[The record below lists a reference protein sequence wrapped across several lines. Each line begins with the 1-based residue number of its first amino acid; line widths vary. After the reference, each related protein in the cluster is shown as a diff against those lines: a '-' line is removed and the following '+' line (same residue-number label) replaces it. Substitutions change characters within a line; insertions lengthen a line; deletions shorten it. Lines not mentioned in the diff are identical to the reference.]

1 MKGVM
6 TLNYMQTKRV
16 LFKIPYLLIAIIKK
30 MESRLVSR

>member
-16 LFKIPYLLIAIIKK
+16 LLKIPYLLIAIIKK